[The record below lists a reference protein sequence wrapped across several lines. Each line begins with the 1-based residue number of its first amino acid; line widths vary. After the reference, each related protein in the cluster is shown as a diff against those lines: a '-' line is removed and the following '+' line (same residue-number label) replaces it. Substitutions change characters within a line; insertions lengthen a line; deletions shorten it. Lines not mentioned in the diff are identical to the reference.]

1 MQDGR
6 TVAETRPDD
15 VDEERLSLMI
25 QGAHNE
31 DGA

>member
-1 MQDGR
+1 VMQDGR

-25 QGAHNE
+25 QGAQ
-31 DGA
+31 